1 MSKILVLGSCG
12 QIGTELV
19 LALRAKFGNTAVIA
33 ADLRDECPVILNNGP
48 YVKLDALDKASVRAF
63 IVEQDIKE
71 VYLLAAL
78 LSATAEKN
86 PDFAWKLNMEG
97 LFTILDLA
105 KEGQLQKIFWPSSIA
120 VFGPTTPADHTPQHT
135 VMEPTTVYG
144 ISKQAGER
152 WCEYY
157 HNKFGVDVR
166 SIRYPGLIS
175 YKSLPGGGT
184 TDYAVDIFYKAK
196 AEGRFTCFLSEDTML
211 PMMFMDDAIR
221 ATIELMEAPA
231 EQIKIRSAY
240 NLAGCSFTPAELA
253 QEIQALQPSFTINY
267 APDFRQAIADSWPNS
282 IDDSAATKDW
292 GWKAQFDTKAMV
304 KVMLENVNKI
314 LLGINYQKYSSYEK
328 HIIGGHSG
336 TTETTNFNKSVL
348 KFDIQPIGFHFEQHT
363 IFEFGFRNRIFT
375 FRGVFNLHAL
385 LVHEHRNIRHI
396 KSIYRS

>member
-19 LALRAKFGNTAVIA
+19 LALRQHFGNNNVVA
-33 ADLRDECPVILNNGP
+33 ADLRDTCPDILNNGP
-48 YVKLDALDKASVRAF
+48 YIKLDALDRTAVRSY
-63 IVEQDIKE
+63 IIDEQIKE

-105 KEGQLQKIFWPSSIA
+105 KEGHISKVFWPSSIA

-135 VMEPTTVYG
+135 IMEPSTVYG

-157 HNKFGVDVR
+157 HHKFGVDVR

-196 AEGRFTCFLSEDTML
+196 ADGKFTSFLSAGTAL

-221 ATIELMEAPA
+221 GTLELMAAPA

-253 QEIQALQPSFTINY
+253 AEIKQWLPAFEIDY

-282 IDDSAATKDW
+282 IDDSHAQKDW
-292 GWKAQFDTKAMV
+292 GWKAKFDTKALV
-304 KVMLENVNKI
+304 KVMLENVN
-314 LLGINYQKYSSYEK
+314 S
-328 HIIGGHSG
+328 
-336 TTETTNFNKSVL
+336 
-348 KFDIQPIGFHFEQHT
+348 
-363 IFEFGFRNRIFT
+363 
-375 FRGVFNLHAL
+375 
-385 LVHEHRNIRHI
+385 
-396 KSIYRS
+396 

>member
-19 LALRAKFGNTAVIA
+19 LALREKFGNQTVIA
-33 ADLRDECPVILNNGP
+33 ADLKEACPAILNNGP
-48 YVKLDALDKASVRAF
+48 YVQLDALDKEGVRSY
-63 IVEQDIKE
+63 IISENIKE

-86 PDFAWKLNMEG
+86 PEFAWRLNMEG

-120 VFGPTTPADHTPQHT
+120 VFGPTTPANQTPQHT

-157 HNKFGVDVR
+157 FNKFGVDVR

-196 AEGRFTCFLSEDTML
+196 SEGKFTSFLNADTAL

-221 ATIELMEAPA
+221 ATIELMEAPS
-231 EQIKIRSAY
+231 EQVKIRSAY

-253 QEIQALQPSFTINY
+253 AEIQTHIPDFNIDY
-267 APDFRQAIADSWPNS
+267 APDFRQTIADSWPNS
-282 IDDSAATKDW
+282 IDDSAAASDW
-292 GWKAQFDTKAMV
+292 GWKAHFDTKAMV
-304 KVMLENVNKI
+304 KVMLEN
-314 LLGINYQKYSSYEK
+314 
-328 HIIGGHSG
+328 
-336 TTETTNFNKSVL
+336 
-348 KFDIQPIGFHFEQHT
+348 IQ
-363 IFEFGFRNRIFT
+363 
-375 FRGVFNLHAL
+375 
-385 LVHEHRNIRHI
+385 
-396 KSIYRS
+396 